1 MDFIKILI
9 EESRKQ
15 DMILNTKPSVGIKH
29 TGIYV
34 YIKHN
39 LQGHERIE
47 GYILNI
53 VWFVGER
60 LGVEIRGK

>member
-15 DMILNTKPSVGIKH
+15 DMILNTKPSLGIKH
-29 TGIYV
+29 TGVYA

-47 GYILNI
+47 GYIFKYSM
-53 VWFVGER
+53 VRGGEIGSR
-60 LGVEIRGK
+60 NQG